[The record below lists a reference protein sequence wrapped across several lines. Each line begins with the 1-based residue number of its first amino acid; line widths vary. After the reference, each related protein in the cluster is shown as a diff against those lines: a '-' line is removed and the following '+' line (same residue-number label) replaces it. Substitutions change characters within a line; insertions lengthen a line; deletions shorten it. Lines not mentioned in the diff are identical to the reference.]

1 MEQRENNIEMEAI
14 DEALLA
20 DYEGV
25 IRVHLLSM
33 FVS

>member
-1 MEQRENNIEMEAI
+1 MEHRENNIEMEAI

-25 IRVHLLSM
+25 ILPDIYELLE
-33 FVS
+33 